1 VHLPI
6 GILLFAFALIL
17 FQRFQKVEV
26 EVAISFALLLG
37 SLSAVFACVAGWFL
51 AQSGEYDVDLVF
63 QHQWLGI
70 VTAIFSITA
79 YFIKRIRDILTT
91 ITVCALIITG
101 HFGGNLSHGENYL
114 FPKKKSAPVRII
126 PTPDSAQQRVLK
138 VSPLDLAS
146 GDQGNAVS
154 MQSKTVKAQWVK
166 NGFIFRDE
174 VLPIL
179 EKKCYSCHGAT
190 KKKGGLRL
198 DTEEYL
204 LAGGK
209 SGAILTAGNPENSQI
224 YLSLLLPED
233 DDKHM
238 PPKGKPQLTPEEIAV
253 FHQWIKNGASFQAQR
268 NDFTDFQKEPAL
280 VKDNQADI
288 SPSKPNLP
296 SAFIQ
301 DPEGSLLKNKIDP
314 VPPDRLNQ
322 LKQQNITFSY
332 FGSNSNYLMV
342 NFVNV
347 KEYHSS
353 LIDELLKLG
362 DSVVRLRLSQQPV
375 SDADIKKLSALRNIT
390 RLNLEKTAITDQALK
405 YLKDLPNLEQVN
417 LYGTNIT
424 DNGLMELS
432 KCQRLKIVFLWQTN
446 TSEKAVEALKK
457 LLPTVQIEKGGYQ
470 FVKPDTIKSKN
481 ID

>member
-1 VHLPI
+1 V
-6 GILLFAFALIL
+6 
-17 FQRFQKVEV
+17 
-26 EVAISFALLLG
+26 
-37 SLSAVFACVAGWFL
+37 
-51 AQSGEYDVDLVF
+51 
-63 QHQWLGI
+63 
-70 VTAIFSITA
+70 
-79 YFIKRIRDILTT
+79 
-91 ITVCALIITG
+91 
-101 HFGGNLSHGENYL
+101 
-114 FPKKKSAPVRII
+114 
-126 PTPDSAQQRVLK
+126 
-138 VSPLDLAS
+138 
-146 GDQGNAVS
+146 
-154 MQSKTVKAQWVK
+154 
-166 NGFIFRDE
+166 GF
-174 VLPIL
+174 
-179 EKKCYSCHGAT
+179 
-190 KKKGGLRL
+190 
-198 DTEEYL
+198 
-204 LAGGK
+204 
-209 SGAILTAGNPENSQI
+209 
-224 YLSLLLPED
+224 
-233 DDKHM
+233 
-238 PPKGKPQLTPEEIAV
+238 
-253 FHQWIKNGASFQAQR
+253 
-268 NDFTDFQKEPAL
+268 
-280 VKDNQADI
+280 
-288 SPSKPNLP
+288 
-296 SAFIQ
+296 
-301 DPEGSLLKNKIDP
+301 LLKNKIDP
-314 VPPDRLNQ
+314 VPADRLNQ